1 MHNSVT
7 SLSYSCSLKYV
18 CFYWDILY
26 IQKTEPLIKN
36 GLFYSHKTTMMLIT
50 STVYYSVVPGHI
62 PYAGNIL
69 VHSRLKIKTKEHEL
83 MTNIFPIKKQ
93 D

>member
-1 MHNSVT
+1 M
-7 SLSYSCSLKYV
+7 
-18 CFYWDILY
+18 
-26 IQKTEPLIKN
+26 
-36 GLFYSHKTTMMLIT
+36 FYSHKTTMMLIT